1 MGDVNMFEITL
12 IAMGKLKEKF
22 YLSAAAEYEKR
33 LKGYCRFQII
43 ELPECRL
50 PENPSDSEISA
61 GLDKEAELILTK
73 IPKGAWF
80 CIFTPEGKLL
90 SSESLA
96 DKLKNVKNSGKSS
109 ACFLIGSSFGI
120 APIIKS
126 KADFQLSMSPMT
138 FPHHLARIMVLEQL
152 YRAESIQSG
161 SKYHK

>member
-1 MGDVNMFEITL
+1 MFEITL

-33 LKGYCRFQII
+33 LKGYCQFKII
-43 ELPECRL
+43 ELPEVRL
-50 PENPSDSEISA
+50 PDNPSPAEISA
-61 GLDKEAELILTK
+61 GLEKEAELILTK
-73 IPKGAWF
+73 LPKGCWF
-80 CIFTPEGKLL
+80 CTLTPEGKML

-96 DKLKNVKNSGKSS
+96 EKLSNVKNSGKSS

-120 APIIKS
+120 AQRIKE
-126 KADFQLSMSPMT
+126 KADFKLSMSPMT

-152 YRAESIQSG
+152 YRADAIQAG

>member
-1 MGDVNMFEITL
+1 MFEITL

-33 LKGYCRFQII
+33 LQGYSQFKIL
-43 ELPECRL
+43 ELPETRL
-50 PENPSDSEISA
+50 PDNPSPAEISA
-61 GLDKEAELILTK
+61 GLEKEADLILSR

-80 CIFTPEGKLL
+80 CTLTPEGKML
-90 SSESLA
+90 SSEALA
-96 DKLKNVKNSGKSS
+96 DKLKDVKNSGKSS

-120 APIIKS
+120 AQRVKDR
-126 KADFQLSMSPMT
+126 ADFKLSMSPMT

-152 YRAESIQSG
+152 YRAEAIQAG